1 MNKVQ
6 IEERL
11 IHRIGVREWGLPTAR
26 IPGQIWRS
34 ERDSTITCMLEHSG
48 EGESVR
54 IRIETLPLEVI
65 PMGELSIMPDEWRAA
80 LWEYVKAWPYSG
92 SGLGPFLK
100 ITEGER
106 NAMIRKLAL
115 GLDNDIGCR
124 SIAGAIGKFAAV
136 DFDTVEP

>member
-65 PMGELSIMPDEWRAA
+65 PMGGNLP
-80 LWEYVKAWPYSG
+80 AW
-92 SGLGPFLK
+92 LK
-100 ITEGER
+100 YEAS
-106 NAMIRKLAL
+106 N
-115 GLDNDIGCR
+115 
-124 SIAGAIGKFAAV
+124 
-136 DFDTVEP
+136 